1 MIRFTIHGN
10 PRTKKNSQV
19 VVNHIP
25 LPSKSYREYEKETA
39 DLWKYEAAVLRKPVN
54 YPVNVKC
61 VYYMETR
68 RKVDLTNL
76 LECSDDL
83 MVKYG
88 ILADDN
94 SSIVVGHDGSRVQYD
109 KASPRVEITITRI
122 EGWVIE

>member
-1 MIRFTIHGN
+1 MIRFTIQGN

-39 DLWKYEAAVLRKPVN
+39 ALWKYEAAVLRKPID
-54 YPVNVKC
+54 YPVNIRC
-61 VYYMETR
+61 MYYMETR

-88 ILADDN
+88 VLADDN
-94 SSIVVGHDGSRVQYD
+94 SSVVAGHDGSRVLYD
-109 KASPRVEITITRI
+109 KVHPRVEITIERM
-122 EGWVIE
+122 EEFS